1 MRSNPEGFAT
11 APQNDTPEAAPSGV
25 RALSEVVPRNV
36 VDPARLTYHLLKPQQ
51 SGPADLPLLGEAYR
65 CWSEVWTQTFNELD
79 GLERLRSDDFTR
91 QDEIGAL
98 FHDWEC
104 IGMTFFRWVDLANP
118 IFKDDSYFAAWSPTA
133 FETAMSRGTRIC
145 ISSHFTVA
153 TTWRNA
159 RGCSVK
165 DVLGALIVER
175 FLQSDCH
182 TLVGTMRNDRG
193 MNKFTYRFG
202 AQPVERDAV
211 HHGVPVDLIAF
222 YREVCVRPRLADDV
236 EAVVERVK
244 AAWK

>member
-1 MRSNPEGFAT
+1 MPLNNAGLAT
-11 APQNDTPEAAPSGV
+11 APHNDIPSATASNV
-25 RALSEVVPRNV
+25 RVISDVAPRNV
-36 VDPARLTYHLLKPQQ
+36 VDPDRLTYHLLKPQQ

-65 CWSEVWTQTFNELD
+65 CWSDVWTQTFSELD

-118 IFKDDSYFAAWSPTA
+118 IFKDDSYFAPWSSA
-133 FETAMSRGTRIC
+133 ALETATSRGTRIC
-145 ISSHFTVA
+145 ISSHFTVS

-159 RGCSVK
+159 RGCSLK
-165 DVLGALIVER
+165 DVLGAMIVER
-175 FLQSDCH
+175 FLRSDCH

-202 AQPVERDAV
+202 AQPVERDAM

-222 YREVCVRPRLADDV
+222 YRDVCVRPCLADDV
-236 EAVVERVK
+236 ETVVARVK
-244 AAWK
+244 AGWR